1 MSQVIFPA
9 PEETAAALGRLFSG
23 DLAATTRTRTHH
35 RLPRT
40 RRGTSTSSSTD
51 AAVRREG
58 DIEVEDERRG
68 NRKRGREK
76 DGDAEEEELG
86 ETDDEEEEQWAIEG
100 GGGGWDVAKLAT
112 STGWSTAT
120 RYEGIRRSHC
130 TLSTL
135 GQVIRRPM
143 FAPMASLAA
152 ESTAELLGGAPME
165 TAALDVKWYVYV
177 FLVTYSSTLHAC

>member
-1 MSQVIFPA
+1 M
-9 PEETAAALGRLFSG
+9 
-23 DLAATTRTRTHH
+23 
-35 RLPRT
+35 
-40 RRGTSTSSSTD
+40 
-51 AAVRREG
+51 
-58 DIEVEDERRG
+58 
-68 NRKRGREK
+68 
-76 DGDAEEEELG
+76 G

-165 TAALDVKWYVYV
+165 TAALDVKWYV
-177 FLVTYSSTLHAC
+177 FFVTYSSTLHAC